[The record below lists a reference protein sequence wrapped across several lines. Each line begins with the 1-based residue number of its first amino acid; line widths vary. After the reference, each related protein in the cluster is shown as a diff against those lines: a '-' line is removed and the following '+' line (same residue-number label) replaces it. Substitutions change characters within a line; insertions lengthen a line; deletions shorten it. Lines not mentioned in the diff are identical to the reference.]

1 MNPKETNTTHLNR
14 KPPSTHSPHPHSAIH
29 DEGKTSIYAERSKR
43 NSRSKQIMPPPALT
57 ETQRHFLSLYKRLL
71 RVHEKKLPFEM
82 RVIGNLFVKC

>member
-1 MNPKETNTTHLNR
+1 MIPKETNTTLLNR

-43 NSRSKQIMPPPALT
+43 NSRDKQIMPPPALT

-82 RVIGNLFVKC
+82 RVLGNLFVKC